1 VYTTATVGNR
11 AAFTPPAYNKAV
23 QIPHIVRTRG
33 ATITVESG
41 RDLAGLRRVG
51 RVVTLAIEEM
61 KTALDPGMTTAELDA
76 VGAGVY
82 ARYGARSAP
91 QAVYGFPGV
100 NLISVNDEAVH
111 GVPGGRIIQR
121 GDLVKIDVTAEIG
134 GYVAD
139 AAITVALPSGPEVH
153 DELKECAEL
162 AFARAASVARAGRPV
177 NKIGRVVETTV
188 LRRGFT
194 VLAGLGGHGVGRS
207 IHEPP
212 TIPNQV
218 DRRLDLPLTEGLV
231 VTIEPII
238 ASGSE
243 RTVEGR
249 DGWTIRT
256 ADGSPAAH
264 HEHTIVITKGSPIV
278 LTAA

>member
-1 VYTTATVGNR
+1 VYTTAHTEPGFIHTTGLQYVD
-11 AAFTPPAYNKAV
+11 ADSAK
-23 QIPHIVRTRG
+23 TRG
-33 ATITVESG
+33 IAMTIESD
-41 RDLAGLRRVG
+41 RDLAGLRQAG
-51 RVVTLAIEEM
+51 RVVALAIEEM
-61 KTALDPGMTTAELDA
+61 KASLEPGMTTAELDA

-82 ARYGARSAP
+82 ERYGARSAP
-91 QAVYGFPGV
+91 QVVYGFPGV

-111 GVPGGRIIQR
+111 GVPGGRIIEG
-121 GDLVKIDVTAEIG
+121 GDLVKIDVTAEVG

-139 AAITVALPSGPEVH
+139 AAVTVALPQGPRVH
-153 DELKECAEL
+153 EKLKDCAEL

-188 LRRGFT
+188 RGRDFA
-194 VLAGLGGHGVGRS
+194 VLAGLSGHGIGKT

-212 TIPNQV
+212 TIPNQF
-218 DRRLDLPLTEGLV
+218 DRKVNSPLTEGLV

-238 ASGSE
+238 AAGSD
-243 RTVEGR
+243 RTIEGP

-256 ADGSPAAH
+256 ADGKPAAH
-264 HEHTIVITKGSPIV
+264 YEHTIVITKGSPIV